1 MDATLE
7 FVRSNTLAG
16 SAIESFLSERGF
28 EISDHLNSKE
38 IEENYLSFDD
48 DTLWGHVTGS
58 FRIVKAIIRK

>member
-1 MDATLE
+1 LRSELKKDLSIGETLK
-7 FVRSNTLAG
+7 NP
-16 SAIESFLSERGF
+16 I
-28 EISDHLNSKE
+28 NSKE